1 MDAMNVQKPHWEE
14 LSENW
19 QREQPQTLWRRHCD
33 AVNLAML
40 QKWWPDKKAD
50 TVLKTDLFDEVF
62 GQGLY
67 PFTQKK
73 ESKLSGIDL
82 SESIVSA
89 ARKRCPELL
98 ATVTDVRRLPFG
110 DDSCDLI
117 ISNSTLDHF
126 ESISDITVSLRELY
140 RVLKP
145 GGQLLLTLD
154 NLCNPLIALRR
165 LLPYRLLKSI
175 GVLPYYVGPTYG
187 PRGLCRQVRQSG
199 FKIVET
205 TSIMHCPRVL
215 AVSVASLLQ
224 RHAGQRAQQRFL
236 RGLMAFEKLANLP
249 TRYISGHFV
258 AVRAEK

>member
-1 MDAMNVQKPHWEE
+1 MNVQKPHWEE

-19 QREQPQTLWRRHCD
+19 QREHPQTLWRRHCD

-40 QKWWPDKKAD
+40 QKWWPDKKVD
-50 TVLKTDLFDEVF
+50 SVLKTDLFDEVF
-62 GQGLY
+62 GHGLY
-67 PFTQKK
+67 PFTQQKK
-73 ESKLSGIDL
+73 SKLRGIDL

-89 ARKRCPELL
+89 ARKRCPGIL

-154 NLCNPLIALRR
+154 NLFNPVIALRR
-165 LLPYRLLKSI
+165 ALPYRLLKSI
-175 GVLPYYVGPTYG
+175 GVLPYFVGATLTPG
-187 PRGLCRQVRQSG
+187 GLRRELTQTG
-199 FKIVET
+199 FRIIET
-205 TSIMHCPRVL
+205 TSLMHCPRVV
-215 AVSVASLLQ
+215 AVAVASLLQ
-224 RHAGQRAQQRFL
+224 RNAGQRTQQRFL
-236 RGLMAFEKLANLP
+236 SSLMAFEKLANLP